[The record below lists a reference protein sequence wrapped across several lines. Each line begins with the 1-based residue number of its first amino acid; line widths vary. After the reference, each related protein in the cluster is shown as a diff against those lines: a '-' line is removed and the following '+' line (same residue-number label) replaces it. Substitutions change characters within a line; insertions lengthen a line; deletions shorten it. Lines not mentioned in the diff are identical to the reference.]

1 MSTTPEQNKAIVR
14 EIFDKVINAGDW
26 ELAAKYY
33 KEDYIQHNPLV
44 PQGLAGLQGV
54 IRALHSS
61 GNPMHA
67 EIKLMNAEDD
77 RVWLLLEWSGGN
89 IPEGAPRMT
98 SSAEV
103 FRVEDGMMAEH
114 WDVIQIEQPPT

>member
-1 MSTTPEQNKAIVR
+1 MSTTPEENKAIVR

-54 IRALHSS
+54 IRALHAS
-61 GNPMHA
+61 GKPMHA
-67 EIKLMNAEDD
+67 EIKLMNAEAD
-77 RVWLLLEWSGGN
+77 RVWLLLEWSGGDV
-89 IPEGAPRMT
+89 PEGAPRMT
-98 SSAEV
+98 RSAEV
-103 FRVEDGMMAEH
+103 FRVEDAMMAEH
-114 WDVIQIEQPPT
+114 WDVIQIEQPPV